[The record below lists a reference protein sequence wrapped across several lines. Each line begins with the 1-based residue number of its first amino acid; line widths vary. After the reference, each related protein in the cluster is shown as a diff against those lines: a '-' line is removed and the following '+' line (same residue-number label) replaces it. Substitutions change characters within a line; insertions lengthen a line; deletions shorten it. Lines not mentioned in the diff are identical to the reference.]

1 MINVSSS
8 ITIYKPARVVFDFV
22 SSASNDFEWQYGT
35 LASGSSPGDG
45 RRLGGTFR
53 TIGHLMGHRTQSSFE
68 ITDFEADRRYGFRS
82 LSGPLHLNT
91 LFTLELQ
98 NGRTLLHVSTQATP
112 ANLLDAAENV
122 IEKFMQKQLR
132 EDLALLKSILEA
144 PAVRQAQLA

>member
-8 ITIYKPARVVFDFV
+8 IIIYKPARVVFDFV

-35 LASGSSPGDG
+35 LASSSGDG

-68 ITDFEADRRYGFRS
+68 ITDYDADRRYGFRS

-98 NGRTLLHVSTQATP
+98 NGRTLLQVSTQATP
-112 ANLLDAAENV
+112 ANLLDAAEHV

-144 PAVRQAQLA
+144 PAVHEAQPA